1 MTHFVVDASV
11 AVKWYLPEAESTQ
24 ATSLLAPGNTLSAPG
39 LIYPEVANVFWK
51 RVQRG
56 ELEPAQARLFLL
68 DFLSSPLS
76 IENSPVLL
84 ESAWNIATRYQRS
97 VYDSLY
103 LALADDLGAM
113 LVTAD
118 RRFYNVLRE
127 TNWGGRLLWV
137 GDLDTN
143 ARQSSQRF

>member
-11 AVKWYLPEAESTQ
+11 AVKWYLPEAESLQ
-24 ATSLLAPGNTLSAPG
+24 ATDLLASGNILSASG

-76 IENSPVLL
+76 IESSPFLL
-84 ESAWNIATRYQRS
+84 ESAWNIATRYKRS

-103 LALADDLGAM
+103 LALADDLGAT

-118 RRFYNVLRE
+118 RRFYNALHE
-127 TNWGGRLLWV
+127 TRLGGRLLWV
-137 GDLDTN
+137 GDLG
-143 ARQSSQRF
+143 A